1 MIVSKLLSVILCLL
15 LVISCLSGPPTYV
28 GISDRQKAEKHII
41 NTNIETF
48 HNYALP
54 ALNLIDYEGFVVSY
68 DDKHLIPFWVA
79 YTLTSDEV
87 LSTSAPSK
95 GSFQQD
101 SRISFSQADYSDYR
115 GSGWSRGHM
124 APAADFK
131 WSTSAYLG
139 TFVYTNCCPQNASL
153 NNGSWNVLEN
163 KVRRWAE
170 MYKEVFVVTGPIIS
184 DGTFGTI
191 GNNKV
196 AVPDAF
202 FKVVLVH
209 MDSGYSCVGFIM
221 RNSSEKQTLLEA
233 CISVNKLE
241 AITGYDFFPFLDD
254 SIEDDVE
261 SMIER
266 TIWQF

>member
-1 MIVSKLLSVILCLL
+1 MPKLLSSILC
-15 LVISCLSGPPTYV
+15 VIIVSSCLSGPPTYV
-28 GISDRQKAEKHII
+28 GASDRQKAGRHGV
-41 NTNIETF
+41 NTDSEIR
-48 HNYALP
+48 HDYALP

-87 LSTSAPSK
+87 LSSGAPAK
-95 GSFQQD
+95 GAFQQD
-101 SRISFSQADYSDYR
+101 SHISFRQADYSDYK

-153 NNGSWNVLEN
+153 NNGSWNILEN

-170 MYKEVFVVTGPIIS
+170 IYKKIMVVTGPIKAEDS
-184 DGTFGTI
+184 NTI
-191 GNNKV
+191 GTHRV
-196 AVPDAF
+196 TVPNSF
-202 FKVVLVH
+202 FKAVLVQTG
-209 MDSGYSCVGFIM
+209 DAYSAVGFTM
-221 RNSSEKQTLLEA
+221 KNSSEKQSLLDS
-233 CISVNKLE
+233 CISINKLE
-241 AITGYDFFPFLDD
+241 ELTGFDFFPFLED

-261 SMIER
+261 GMIDR
-266 TIWQF
+266 TIWRF